1 METYNSEYVLE
12 TITLTNSGV
21 LCYLNSLTQALF
33 SLPAFNKT
41 LLDRED
47 KYIQNKNELALEF
60 VKMFKE
66 FKRSAPGSKTIN
78 STSLD
83 TLLAK
88 LIQRRKMFARGM
100 PMRIGSQEDADE
112 GFHILLNS
120 LDGDLSNLDSDSS
133 ANIIERQ
140 FHIRYDTI
148 INCRKCGSKR
158 LAGNEDH
165 LEPPEVV
172 IHIPEHDDLIGNI
185 DSQEA
190 MQNYINKRS
199 EFPAGYKCEKCG
211 ACNVGDAYDIVKQ
224 TILRRLSSVVVVGFK
239 NYPSYTK
246 SGKKILHYFP
256 PVMEFKSKNGKLTYR
271 AVAKIE
277 HFGNE
282 RGGHYIA
289 YCQRLVHP
297 AVHER
302 HIDTY
307 KKAAERAKD
316 DDERRKQLKRRI
328 RLATGATTDVFKMDD
343 SRISY
348 ADGIKPSENTYMVFY
363 HLQ

>member
-1 METYNSEYVLE
+1 LLTSLRSVRNDTKILVLQNSTE
-12 TITLTNSGV
+12 
-21 LCYLNSLTQALF
+21 
-33 SLPAFNKT
+33 K
-41 LLDRED
+41 
-47 KYIQNKNELALEF
+47 
-60 VKMFKE
+60 
-66 FKRSAPGSKTIN
+66 KRS
-78 STSLD
+78 
-83 TLLAK
+83 
-88 LIQRRKMFARGM
+88 
-100 PMRIGSQEDADE
+100 
-112 GFHILLNS
+112 
-120 LDGDLSNLDSDSS
+120 
-133 ANIIERQ
+133 
-140 FHIRYDTI
+140 
-148 INCRKCGSKR
+148 
-158 LAGNEDH
+158 
-165 LEPPEVV
+165 
-172 IHIPEHDDLIGNI
+172 
-185 DSQEA
+185 
-190 MQNYINKRS
+190 
-199 EFPAGYKCEKCG
+199 
-211 ACNVGDAYDIVKQ
+211 
-224 TILRRLSSVVVVGFK
+224 
-239 NYPSYTK
+239 K